1 MELGLKGRRVLVT
14 GATRGIG
21 RATAEGF
28 AREGCRLCLVART
41 GEALA
46 ETEAA
51 LADRYAVEIDTL
63 KADLGEPGATQA
75 VAAAFPEIDIL
86 VNNAGGIVSGSLV
99 DVDESRWRAAWEPKV
114 FGYINMT
121 REYYRRMAA
130 RDGGVIVSIIG
141 MAAEKV
147 DFDYAAG
154 ASGNAALA
162 ALTRALGS
170 ASIDRGVRVVGI
182 HPSWVDTDRA
192 LILLRERAEARFGDP
207 ERWPEVMATWPLNR
221 LIAPREVAD
230 LVVFLAS
237 DRASAISGTIV
248 TVDLGLGARSYP
260 NPPETIDRSAVP

>member
-51 LADRYAVEIDTL
+51 LTDRYAVEIDTL

-182 HPSWVDTDRA
+182 HPGWVDTDRA

-237 DRASAISGTIV
+237 GRASAISGTIV
-248 TVDLGLGARSYP
+248 TVDLGFGARSYP
-260 NPPETIDRSAVP
+260 KPPERIDCSAVP

>member
-182 HPSWVDTDRA
+182 HPGWVDTDRA

-237 DRASAISGTIV
+237 GRASAISGTIV
-248 TVDLGLGARSYP
+248 TVDLGFGARSYP
-260 NPPETIDRSAVP
+260 KPPERIDCSAVP